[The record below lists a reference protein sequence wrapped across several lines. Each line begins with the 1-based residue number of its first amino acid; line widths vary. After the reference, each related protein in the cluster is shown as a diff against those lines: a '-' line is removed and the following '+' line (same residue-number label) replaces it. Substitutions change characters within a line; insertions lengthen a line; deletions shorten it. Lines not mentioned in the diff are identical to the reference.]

1 MTTTDPFVAGA
12 TFKGGSRTVTDAEIA
27 FLPALMGA
35 THPLFHDEVTARAS
49 PMGGRVLYGPALLGI
64 AVALTEH
71 LLSARVMGLMEIQS
85 VRFRRPV
92 RPGDTVTATL
102 SVTSIQPRTGKPGSL
117 LTTQD
122 AVTNQNGETVMTFS
136 RLILVRTHAAVTP

>member
-1 MTTTDPFVAGA
+1 MTTIDPFVAGA
-12 TFKGGSRTVTDAEIA
+12 MFEGGSRTVTDAEIS

-35 THPLFHDEVTARAS
+35 TNPLFHDEVTASAS

-92 RPGDTVTATL
+92 KPGDTVTATL
-102 SVTSIQPRTGKPGSL
+102 LVTSMEPRTSKPGSL
-117 LTTQD
+117 LTTED
-122 AVTNQNGETVMTFS
+122 AVTNQHGETVMTFR
-136 RLILVRTHAAVTP
+136 RLILVRTDPAVAP